1 MFFAESPDGIRKEKS
16 RKDVYAIMSAGKEQ
30 CNYNNNETGEDKPF
44 ITFVL
49 NQQ

>member
-30 CNYNNNETGEDKPF
+30 GTNNNNQANEDQPF
-44 ITFVL
+44 IGFVL
-49 NQQ
+49 NK